1 MRGVEILATEEVVTK
16 TLYNWGAFA
25 ICFIIIL
32 AIFFIAGVIIS
43 FNENDYYFVILFT
56 AIGLILGTVPSSI
69 IGEGMGI
76 PSEYTT
82 QYKVTISDEVQLN
95 EFNERYEI
103 IEQEGKIYTIRER
116 NY

>member
-1 MRGVEILATEEVVTK
+1 MIGVEILAMEEVVTK
-16 TLYNWGAFA
+16 TSYNGRAFV

-32 AIFFIAGVIIS
+32 AIFLIAGVIVSFHENNYHFIIS
-43 FNENDYYFVILFT
+43 FII
-56 AIGLILGTVPSSI
+56 IGIFFGTLPAFILGAA
-69 IGEGMGI
+69 MGI

-103 IEQEGKIYTIRER
+103 IEQEGKIYSVRER
-116 NY
+116 ND